1 MFVKAGQICS
11 QGRGGSVQGPSGSER
26 FRGEGM
32 SREELAWVGQEGG
45 PLTLRPQR
53 ASSGTSAGRAHTGA
67 FVPLSLRH
75 CVCSSP
81 RWAGVA
87 WAQMPFM
94 DGQCQRKAAPPGART
109 TPRIQNR
116 PWSCLPL
123 GTQAPWGPGH
133 RKLCPQDPLRMGVV
147 SGEGSHIPPGSPP
160 SRPCWGASISE
171 IEEFS
176 C

>member
-1 MFVKAGQICS
+1 M
-11 QGRGGSVQGPSGSER
+11 QGLSGSGH
-26 FRGEGM
+26 FGGEGM

-45 PLTLRPQR
+45 PLTLRPQPR
-53 ASSGTSAGRAHTGA
+53 FLRHLGQAHTGA

-75 CVCSSP
+75 CVRSSP

-94 DGQCQRKAAPPGART
+94 DGQCWKKAAPPGTGT

-123 GTQAPWGPGH
+123 GTQAPWEPGH
-133 RKLCPQDPLRMGVV
+133 RSDRAL
-147 SGEGSHIPPGSPP
+147 PPGIP
-160 SRPCWGASISE
+160 
-171 IEEFS
+171 
-176 C
+176 